1 MGIIADTNRFLYPCS
16 SPKTMQV
23 SAGLI
28 SEYDIDKKELYENM
42 YMRNLDEVRFSG
54 YVLQNLKVTKNGV
67 GYISI
72 TDDIQKQ
79 FGVDAASAGNMVNEL
94 TLNNNPINN
103 NELVTEKEQNG
114 FLNTTMGK
122 VVNTAIDLG
131 LRWVLPDFVENQ
143 VIDIKNSLLKGG
155 LKEGISTTIEKG
167 IELGKSITGIF
178 TGKFENVSQA
188 QNAIK
193 NGGIIDGI
201 SDVLDSTLNY
211 TVKKGLIPSSIGTL
225 IRQGKNVILD
235 NVSNN
240 IETEFAN
247 QLDNIGK
254 LGKYENNW
262 KNYYQNQDFD
272 GMEREYGKIKDRL
285 KQTLPLEETLKQARQ
300 IENLHL
306 IIKNN
311 GHNFNLTEEQKKLA
325 EILIK

>member
-1 MGIIADTNRFLYPCS
+1 
-16 SPKTMQV
+16 
-23 SAGLI
+23 
-28 SEYDIDKKELYENM
+28 
-42 YMRNLDEVRFSG
+42 
-54 YVLQNLKVTKNGV
+54 
-67 GYISI
+67 
-72 TDDIQKQ
+72 
-79 FGVDAASAGNMVNEL
+79 MVNEL

-211 TVKKGLIPSSIGTL
+211 TVKKGLILSSIGTL

-272 GMEREYGKIKDRL
+272 GMEREYEKIKDRL

>member
-1 MGIIADTNRFLYPCS
+1 
-16 SPKTMQV
+16 
-23 SAGLI
+23 
-28 SEYDIDKKELYENM
+28 
-42 YMRNLDEVRFSG
+42 
-54 YVLQNLKVTKNGV
+54 
-67 GYISI
+67 
-72 TDDIQKQ
+72 
-79 FGVDAASAGNMVNEL
+79 MVNEL

-167 IELGKSITGIF
+167 IELGKSVTGIF

-211 TVKKGLIPSSIGTL
+211 TVKKGLIPSNIGTL

-272 GMEREYGKIKDRL
+272 GMEREYEKIKDRL

-311 GHNFNLTEEQKKLA
+311 GHDFNLTEEQKKLA